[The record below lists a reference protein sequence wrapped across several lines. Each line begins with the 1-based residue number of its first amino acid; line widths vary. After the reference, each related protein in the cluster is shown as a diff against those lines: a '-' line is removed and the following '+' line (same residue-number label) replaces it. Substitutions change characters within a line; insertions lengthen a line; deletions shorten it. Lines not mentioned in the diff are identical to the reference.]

1 MQKEWSND
9 NELFQKIK
17 ELLNTAVVGDI
28 MDEMGYTHQF
38 LPPAVQPLRDDMFV
52 AGRAMTVLEADV
64 IEDISKERHQSQNPI
79 LSRTF
84 GLMIEALDDLKEN
97 EVYICSGASHDYAVW
112 GELMSARAIQC
123 KSAGAVVYGYSRDT
137 IGILAQDFPCFS
149 LGRYAKDQAP
159 RGKVIDFRVPIE
171 VEGVAV
177 NSGDI
182 VVGDLDG
189 VCIVPQAIEEEV
201 FALAFARIKEE
212 RTVLNKIKEGMS
224 AREAFDTYGIL

>member
-1 MQKEWSND
+1 MKTEWID
-9 NELFQKIK
+9 DKDLFQKIRTS
-17 ELLNTAVVGDI
+17 LNTAVVGDI

-38 LPPAVQPLRDDMFV
+38 LPPSIQPLRDDMFV

-64 IEDISKERHQSQNPI
+64 VEDLSSERHESKNPI
-79 LSRTF
+79 LSRSF

-112 GELMSARAIQC
+112 GELMSARAIHC
-123 KSAGAVVYGYSRDT
+123 GAVGAVVYGYSRDT

-149 LGRYAKDQAP
+149 IGRYAQDQAP
-159 RGKVIDFRVPIE
+159 RGKVIDYRVPIE
-171 VEGVAV
+171 IEGIRI

-182 VVGDLDG
+182 LVGDLDG
-189 VCIVPQAIEEEV
+189 VCVVPQEIEVEV
-201 FALAFARIKEE
+201 FIKALQRIKEE
-212 RTVLNKIKEGMS
+212 RTVFKKIQEGMA